1 MLGFTPIAATP
12 LGATS
17 ALQGLTFEVDA
28 GSYAVSYQGAGKLIT
43 DVAPT
48 GVFTLDGRAVDLT
61 KVMSV
66 AVGAGAFTL
75 TGQDAGSTRVYA
87 L

>member
-1 MLGFTPIAATP
+1 MLGFSPIAATP

-17 ALQGLTFEVDA
+17 AQQGLTFEVDA

-48 GVFTLDGRAVDLT
+48 GAFTLDGRAADLSIT
-61 KVMSV
+61 MNVSL
-66 AVGAGAFTL
+66 GAGTFTL
-75 TGQDAGSTRVYA
+75 AGQDAG
-87 L
+87 